1 MLPKTTK
8 NFLQNVKISE
18 AIKYFNED
26 GGRWN
31 EKREHPLQHI
41 SRSVWADKKNVLSLS
56 NINLTSKTFTILLF
70 NTMKKAILLSL
81 SLLCVC
87 SLSASENDWLR
98 DLHTTRVN
106 TEPMTTDFMTY
117 ANKAQALTMRYE
129 NSTYCLSLNGQWSFV
144 YADDDSLLPANITT
158 NRAKGVNWQSIT
170 VPGNW
175 EVQGFGT
182 PIYTNVVYDFSPVR
196 PTPPQ
201 LPDRIPVGIYQRT
214 FTIPDYWDGRNIYLA
229 LDAAKSGTYVYVNGK
244 TVGYFEDSKNT
255 ATFLLNP
262 YLQKG
267 ENTLTL
273 KCYRYSTGAYLE
285 CQDFWRLS
293 GIERDV
299 RLWAQPKVAVKDFDV
314 VSTLDETYTNGQ
326 LNLTLHL
333 NNDTQQTGDMQIQC
347 QLIDK
352 NGQTVL
358 TDTQTATLQPQQKAE
373 VAFNADIAN
382 VLTWTAEQPNL
393 YTILLSVSVNGQPTE
408 VIPYHVG
415 FRRIE
420 LSTVTDITPDHRT
433 DPVLLVNGQP
443 VKFKGVNLHEHNP
456 LTGHYVTEEL
466 IRRDLEIMKQNNINA
481 IRLCHY
487 PQGHRFYELADEYG
501 FYVYNEAN
509 IESHGMGYD
518 RTPDGTLAD
527 RPEWKDAHMFRIE
540 NMFRRTKNYP
550 CVTLWSLGNE
560 AGNGCIFYD
569 AYKWLKTEESKLLGR
584 PVNYERAELE
594 WNTDMLVPQYP
605 SADAM
610 MELALTGTDR
620 PYCPS
625 EYAHAMG
632 NSTGNLKGQWD
643 AVYNHANMQGG
654 FIWDWVDQGLY
665 VDGQRLKANGTHTE
679 PFYAYGGDF
688 GYRQPSDG
696 NFLCNGLV
704 NPDRNPH
711 PGLAEVKHVY
721 QNVSFEAVDLRQGLY
736 KIKNRFYFTD
746 LRDFEVAYDL
756 YGYEY
761 MTGVKTH
768 KHGIIPLS
776 LPPQREVPFNLSLA
790 LPETATTDY
799 YLNFTVK
806 TKQATLGLPAGH
818 VIAKDQFHLPTH
830 YFVPTLGSGDSRL
843 NIENNENEVRVS
855 NRAVTFVFNKQRGMV
870 TSYQLDGLEYMADG
884 FGLQPNF
891 WRAPNDND
899 YGNGEPKRCQVW
911 KEASRNFRVTDIQTR
926 KDAQTV
932 DVQVTYALPAGN
944 QYKITYKVEE
954 TGLLRVRAE
963 LTAAR
968 EGTPEL
974 PRIGMRFRA
983 PQSMHL
989 VEYLGRGP
997 EENYIDRQS
1006 GTYVDL
1012 FRTTAEQLYYPYV
1025 RPQENGHHTDTR
1037 WLRLTDSDGR
1047 GLLVLTEDVFE
1058 FNVLRNAVEDFDGEE
1073 TTSRP
1078 YQWKFFTKEE
1088 VANPSEEEARNV
1100 KPRQTHTDDIQPREF
1115 VEICL
1120 DHHMQGVGGYDSWGA
1135 WIDKRH
1141 LLPANK
1147 AYSWKFM
1154 IVPLN
1159 KH

>member
-1 MLPKTTK
+1 M
-8 NFLQNVKISE
+8 
-18 AIKYFNED
+18 
-26 GGRWN
+26 
-31 EKREHPLQHI
+31 KRTL
-41 SRSVWADKKNVLSLS
+41 
-56 NINLTSKTFTILLF
+56 
-70 NTMKKAILLSL
+70 LLSL
-81 SLLCVC
+81 SLLFAVM
-87 SLSASENDWLR
+87 LSAAEKPWHR
-98 DLHTTRVN
+98 DLKVTRVN
-106 TEPMTTDFMTY
+106 TERPATDFMTY
-117 ANKAQALTMRYE
+117 GDRNKALSMRYE
-129 NSTYCLSLNGQWSFV
+129 NSEYCQSLNGTWQFF
-144 YADDDSLLPANITT
+144 YADDDRQLPQNITGE
-158 NRAKGVNWQSIT
+158 NPKGIDWKSIQ

-201 LPDRIPVGIYQRT
+201 LPDLIPVGVYHRS
-214 FTIPDYWDGRNIYLA
+214 FTIPSAWKDRNIYLA
-229 LDAAKSGTYVYVNGK
+229 LDAVKSGTYVYVNGQQI
-244 TVGYFEDSKNT
+244 GYVEDSKST
-255 ATFLLNP
+255 ANFLLNP
-262 YLQKG
+262 YLHHG

-273 KCYRYSTGAYLE
+273 KCYRYSTGSYLE

-314 VSTLDETYTNGQ
+314 ISTLDDSYTNGILR
-326 LNLTLHL
+326 LNVQV
-333 NNDTQQTGDMQIQC
+333 NNATDAPSDTQIQYE
-347 QLIDK
+347 LLDEM
-352 NGQTVL
+352 GQKVLSESKSINLQAQQQATV
-358 TDTQTATLQPQQKAE
+358 DFEAE
-373 VAFNADIAN
+373 IGN
-382 VLTWTAEQPNL
+382 VLTWTAEHPHL
-393 YTILLSVSVNGQPTE
+393 YTLLLTSKVDDKVSE
-408 VIPYHVG
+408 IIPYHVG

-420 LSTVTDITPDHRT
+420 LSTVSNITEDHRT

-456 LTGHYVTEEL
+456 MTGHYVTEEL
-466 IRRDLEIMKQNNINA
+466 IRKDLELMKQNNINA

-509 IESHGMGYD
+509 IESHGMGYE
-518 RTPDGTLAD
+518 RTPTGTLAD

-569 AYKWLKTEESKLLGR
+569 AYKWLKEEENKLMGR
-584 PVNYERAELE
+584 PVNYERAEQE

-605 SADAM
+605 SADHM
-610 MELALTGTDR
+610 MQLALQGTDR

-665 VDGQRLKANGTHTE
+665 VDGNRLKANGNHKE

-704 NPDRNPH
+704 NPERNPH

-721 QNVSFEAVDLRQGLY
+721 QNVSFEAVDLKHGEY
-736 KIKNRFYFTD
+736 KIKNRFYFTN
-746 LRDFEVAYDL
+746 LSDFEVSYELCGYDHFSGL
-756 YGYEY
+756 KAHKQ
-761 MTGVKTH
+761 GVVPLTL
-768 KHGIIPLS
+768 GPQQEIPFTLQ
-776 LPPQREVPFNLSLA
+776 LNVA
-790 LPETATTDY
+790 DAAATDHY
-799 YLNFTVK
+799 VNFYVK
-806 TKQATLGLPAGH
+806 TKKATLGLPAGH
-818 VIAKDQFHLPTH
+818 IIACDQFRLPTR
-830 YFVPTLGSGDSRL
+830 YWVATLGAGDSRL
-843 NIENNENEVRVS
+843 NIETTPAEVKVS
-855 NRAVTFVFNKQRGMV
+855 NRAVKFVFNKQKGMV
-870 TSYQLDGLEYMADG
+870 TSFQLDGLEYIADG
-884 FGLQPNF
+884 FGPQPNF

-911 KEASRNFRVTDIQTR
+911 KEASKSFRVTDVKTS
-926 KDAQTV
+926 KDASSV
-932 DVQVTYALPAGN
+932 DVVVTYALPTGN
-944 QYKITYKVEE
+944 KYILTYKVEE
-954 TGLLRVRAE
+954 TGLLKVDAQF
-963 LTAAR
+963 TPAADS
-968 EGTPEL
+968 TPEL
-974 PRIGMRFRA
+974 PRVGMRFRM
-983 PQSMHL
+983 PETMHL
-989 VEYLGRGP
+989 VEYQGRGP

-1006 GTYVDL
+1006 GTYVDV

-1037 WLRLTDSDGR
+1037 WLRLTDSEGK
-1047 GLLVLTEDVFE
+1047 GLLIMTEDFFE
-1058 FNVLRNAVEDFDGEE
+1058 FNALRNAVEDFDGEE
-1073 TTSRP
+1073 TVSRP

-1088 VANPSEEEARNV
+1088 VANPSEEKAKNV
-1100 KPRQTHTDDIQPREF
+1100 LPRQTHTDDIHPQPF
-1115 VEICL
+1115 VEVCL

-1141 LLPANK
+1141 ILPANK
-1147 AYSWKFM
+1147 AYHWQFM
-1154 IVPLN
+1154 IIPLN